1 MNLRLQIATFGTEQN
16 LELIEVKRKKPTFG
30 EVEIKVEASSLSFTD
45 TLLRRGIYPGMKKE
59 FPLTLGYDFIGRVE
73 TLGDGVTE
81 WQIGDRVGALTIK
94 GANSKFVVH
103 SSKDLFPVPDAVK
116 AEEAE
121 SLILSWITAYQM
133 MFREADVK
141 ANDTILIHG
150 AAGGVG
156 NAIVRLAQYYS
167 INVVATAKTNDHEG
181 LKKLGVKNCFDYN
194 DTTLWQKLN
203 SVGGYDAIFDGVSEN
218 NFKKSYKLLKS
229 DGTLVCFGFSAKVK
243 NVEKITPK
251 ITLLSLLMILK
262 TLFFVFTHK
271 KAKFY
276 DIKRTKV
283 AQPYWFKEDITVLL
297 DLLNTKKIKTQ
308 VETIPFTDLKSIRA
322 NHKKLTT
329 GGVKG
334 RISIIHNQ

>member
-167 INVVATAKTNDHEG
+167 INVV
-181 LKKLGVKNCFDYN
+181 
-194 DTTLWQKLN
+194 
-203 SVGGYDAIFDGVSEN
+203 
-218 NFKKSYKLLKS
+218 
-229 DGTLVCFGFSAKVK
+229 
-243 NVEKITPK
+243 EK
-251 ITLLSLLMILK
+251 
-262 TLFFVFTHK
+262 
-271 KAKFY
+271 
-276 DIKRTKV
+276 
-283 AQPYWFKEDITVLL
+283 PYAFI
-297 DLLNTKKIKTQ
+297 
-308 VETIPFTDLKSIRA
+308 
-322 NHKKLTT
+322 
-329 GGVKG
+329 
-334 RISIIHNQ
+334 